1 MDGITIPF
9 LPTTIWIFAAALAI
23 ILVLL
28 SLTHYL
34 YYQRRMKA
42 LVEDGISAAELAAK
56 KENLQADVK
65 ELRNWLDIQ
74 RDELNRVKAEREE
87 QERLRALLDD
97 LAQKGAIQDQKNEI
111 LRKEVGELENQRH
124 FVTQTLEKLNQEVGN
139 LEAKRGEAASLS
151 EELKQ
156 LQKKIDDSQKT
167 IESFANVEAKLV
179 VFKAEQVTLE
189 NQVAEI
195 RALGDITAKE
205 TELKRLDAQKVS
217 HELEQSKMKFAEI
230 NREQAEAEAIVNK
243 LMGNKN
249 ELESRLDYLRKE
261 HDNFVEKVGKLR
273 MALEKA
279 SEELKTKKNEVVETS
294 HEADKSKAELSIIR
308 KEKAELGALVNVLV
322 TQKELL
328 TNELRQTKDTI
339 VKYNSAKKEVIELLD
354 ELKSLKNKRQRE
366 QEQVEEFVARKTL
379 LKQSVEKLQ
388 GQMSGKETEEVHKAY
403 EDLLKRN
410 AVCFKKT
417 EFAPTTGTKGEYLAL
432 EQFKK
437 ELRESNL
444 YFPSRVIDAFHTSLK
459 CQSINPLTV
468 LAGVSGTGKTLL
480 PVKYAEHMGLH
491 SLVIPV
497 QPRWDSP
504 QDLFGFYN
512 YLEKSYKA
520 TELSRALVRMD
531 PYNYDPSEFPGLDY
545 DWPRERMI
553 MVLLDEMNLARTEYY
568 FSEFLSKLELRR
580 LVENPSNPA
589 HREKAEIELDTGPGS
604 NRSFRI
610 WVPENVLFVG
620 TMNEDETTQT
630 LSDKVL
636 DRSNLLRFGKPD
648 DRRQHNDNGGQ
659 ERMTRPFLTRDQWS
673 SWCKPV
679 DGSDE
684 WQPKM
689 REWIRCLNNALEK
702 VGRPFGYRAQDA
714 IALYLANYPDAGQ
727 DNRYKLAFADQVEQK
742 IIPKLRGLD
751 VAEPKTLGCLQE
763 VASVIDSL
771 GDAEL
776 SSAIAS
782 AIDESKNIGMF
793 TWRGVTRSLEN
804 E

>member
-1 MDGITIPF
+1 M
-9 LPTTIWIFAAALAI
+9 WLARPR
-23 ILVLL
+23 LK
-28 SLTHYL
+28 
-34 YYQRRMKA
+34 QR
-42 LVEDGISAAELAAK
+42 V
-56 KENLQADVK
+56 
-65 ELRNWLDIQ
+65 
-74 RDELNRVKAEREE
+74 
-87 QERLRALLDD
+87 
-97 LAQKGAIQDQKNEI
+97 
-111 LRKEVGELENQRH
+111 
-124 FVTQTLEKLNQEVGN
+124 
-139 LEAKRGEAASLS
+139 
-151 EELKQ
+151 EELK
-156 LQKKIDDSQKT
+156 
-167 IESFANVEAKLV
+167 
-179 VFKAEQVTLE
+179 
-189 NQVAEI
+189 
-195 RALGDITAKE
+195 
-205 TELKRLDAQKVS
+205 
-217 HELEQSKMKFAEI
+217 
-230 NREQAEAEAIVNK
+230 
-243 LMGNKN
+243 
-249 ELESRLDYLRKE
+249 
-261 HDNFVEKVGKLR
+261 
-273 MALEKA
+273 
-279 SEELKTKKNEVVETS
+279 
-294 HEADKSKAELSIIR
+294 
-308 KEKAELGALVNVLV
+308 
-322 TQKELL
+322 
-328 TNELRQTKDTI
+328 
-339 VKYNSAKKEVIELLD
+339 
-354 ELKSLKNKRQRE
+354 
-366 QEQVEEFVARKTL
+366 
-379 LKQSVEKLQ
+379 
-388 GQMSGKETEEVHKAY
+388 GQMPGKEAGEAHKAY

-410 AVCFKKT
+410 AVCFKKN
-417 EFAPTTGTKGEYLAL
+417 EFAPTTCTNGEYLAL
-432 EQFKK
+432 EQFKN
-437 ELRESNL
+437 ELRESKL

-512 YLEKSYKA
+512 YLEKKYKA

-545 DWPRERMI
+545 DWPRERLI

-648 DRRQHNDNGGQ
+648 ERRQHNDNSRQ
-659 ERMTRPFLTRDQWS
+659 ERVARPFLTRDQWS

-679 DGSDE
+679 DGNDV
-684 WQPKM
+684 WQTKM
-689 REWIRCLNNALEK
+689 KEWIRCLNNALEK
-702 VGRPFGYRAQDA
+702 VGRPFGYRVQDA
-714 IALYLANYPDAGQ
+714 IALYLVNYPDAGQ

-751 VAEPKTLGCLQE
+751 VAEPKTMGCLQE
-763 VASVIDSL
+763 VASVINSL

-776 SSAIAS
+776 SLAIAS